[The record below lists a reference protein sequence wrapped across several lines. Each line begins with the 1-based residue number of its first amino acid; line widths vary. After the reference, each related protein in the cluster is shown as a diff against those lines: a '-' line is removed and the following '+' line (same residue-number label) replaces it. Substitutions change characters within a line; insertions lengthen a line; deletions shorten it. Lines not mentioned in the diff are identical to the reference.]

1 MPIENVNGWYTNHC
15 PVIDNS
21 GTMKPFWTTNKDLIQ
36 QTLKDMIKL
45 LGVERNGVNYMLDD
59 ESRTASVNYILN
71 TGSVVEPCIVHEGIS
86 YQVVSIDDSVLKD
99 RNFVVHCYED
109 SPLINLAFDGYKV
122 EIV

>member
-1 MPIENVNGWYTNHC
+1 MPVENVNGGYTNHW
-15 PVIDNS
+15 PVRDNS

-36 QTLKDMIKL
+36 QTLKDMINI
-45 LGVERNGVNYMLDD
+45 LGVERNGVNYKLDD
-59 ESRTASVNYILN
+59 ESRTASVNYILT

-86 YQVVSIDDSVLKD
+86 YQVVAIDDSVLKD